1 MSAPPEPQREWL
13 SPTVSG
19 LSRRSSRRIGLVGL
33 CRGLHA
39 SRRGHRPRQEHFRTS
54 AGSPKLSAN
63 SATSTEKG
71 SRKRWLGSLFVA
83 PLMIVALILES
94 LLQQGDFDAEI
105 RDR

>member
-1 MSAPPEPQREWL
+1 MAVTHCKRCVAARENWFCWRLRASARLAPL
-13 SPTVSG
+13 SPP
-19 LSRRSSRRIGLVGL
+19 
-33 CRGLHA
+33 A
-39 SRRGHRPRQEHFRTS
+39 GHLRTS
-54 AGSPKLSAN
+54 AGSPKLGAN

-71 SRKRWLGSLFVA
+71 SRKRGLGSLFVA